1 MIELNVFD
9 LNFNRIGE
17 ISEYVNL
24 EIQKNY
30 YTYSELQLRIVNTP
44 DTLKILQADNILT
57 TTTNINYGYSIQ
69 HFEYNDDDSE
79 ITIYAYSLNWLLTW
93 RSILKQQTY
102 YGNIEDAI
110 KYYISTNAINP
121 VNLYR
126 IIPNLRLAE
135 NSGINTTVDTSKSG
149 GEVSEYCFS
158 LCETNEISFDVLM
171 NHKDKKYEV
180 YTWQGLDRS
189 TLQDINPHII
199 FSKEFENVTSQNYIY
214 NNVDYKNVAVVAGE
228 GEDIDRT
235 VAIANDS
242 ISGFARREV
251 YIDAR
256 DIQSEYKDDDDNEV
270 ILTAAEYNDL
280 LIARGNESLADYQP
294 IETFES
300 DIVDEQFVFGAD
312 YGLGDKVS
320 VRNDDIGRVL
330 HTRVTKAT
338 ITSNRNGV
346 DIKTEFGS
354 NIPTYSEKI
363 VKKVVKYK

>member
-9 LNFNRIGE
+9 LNFNRVGE

-30 YTYSELQLRIVNTP
+30 YTYSELILRIVNTS
-44 DTLKILQADNILT
+44 DALEKLQIDNILT
-57 TTTNINYGYSIQ
+57 TSTNLNYGYIIE
-69 HFEYNDDDSE
+69 HFEYSDDESE
-79 ITIYAYSLNWLLTW
+79 ITIYAYSLNWLLSW
-93 RSILKQQTY
+93 RTILKQQTY
-102 YGNIEDAI
+102 KGNVEDAI
-110 KYYISTNAINP
+110 KYYINTNAINTH
-121 VNLYR
+121 VNR

-135 NSGINTTVDTSKSG
+135 NSGINITVDTSKSG

-158 LCETNEISFDVLM
+158 VCEVNEITFDILM
-171 NHKDKKYEV
+171 NHEDKKYDV
-180 YTWQGLDRS
+180 YTWQGEDRS
-189 TLQDINPHII
+189 TLQNINPHII
-199 FSKEFENVTSQNYIY
+199 FSKEFENVENQNYVY
-214 NNVDYKNVAVVAGE
+214 NKVDYKNVAVVAGE
-228 GEDIDRT
+228 GEDVARV
-235 VAIANDS
+235 VAIANDG
-242 ISGFARREV
+242 ISGFDRREV

-256 DIQSEYKDDDDNEV
+256 DIQSKYTNDNDVE
-270 ILTAAEYNDL
+270 ITLTPTEYNNL
-280 LIARGNESLADYQP
+280 LIARGSEDLAEYQP

-300 DIVDEQFVFGAD
+300 DIVDEQFVFGRD

-330 HTRVTKAT
+330 HTRVTKAI